1 MRARFVVL
9 TGRHEGATAAVDS
22 AVTLVGSSGDYDI
35 VLTDPGVAALHAS
48 VAFNAEG
55 RPVVRWHAP
64 PADRAP
70 ATAASADGSRG
81 AANDEAFPDR
91 RPAEPDWYE
100 PWQIGPVWVALAP
113 AHFEWK
119 QSMRWP
125 RPDDA
130 PAPAATGRARRTLL
144 WSLAGVGLAGG
155 LLLATGAGRSFA
167 GAEPPA
173 ASAATAAAQA
183 QQLRQRI
190 TQLGLA
196 DVTLDTGG
204 NGNGKG
210 TGTGARNGASTS
222 TSTSTDW
229 ALTGFVATQ
238 SERDALAQAA
248 RAVRPGIALR
258 VTVGDEL
265 VQRAREFLVDPGSQP
280 RYTGAGRLQLA
291 GKPQQLTEAAALE
304 RSLSQLRADL
314 GAAVTLADALDR
326 SQLRVA
332 AAEPVVHPLPVR
344 ISEVHAD
351 EPAHFRDAGGAR
363 YFEGARLADGAEVV
377 RIRAD
382 EILFRRNGREIRY
395 AVVD

>member
-22 AVTLVGSSGDYDI
+22 AVTLIGSGGDYDI
-35 VLTDPGVAALHAS
+35 VLTDPGIAALHAS

-64 PADRAP
+64 PAEAP
-70 ATAASADGSRG
+70 KAPTEEGTRG
-81 AANDEAFPDR
+81 AANDAAFPDR

-119 QSMRWP
+119 QSLRWP

-130 PAPAATGRARRTLL
+130 PAPAAPGRARRALL

-155 LLLATGAGRSFA
+155 LLLAAGAGLSFA

-173 ASAATAAAQA
+173 ASAATVAAQA
-183 QQLRQRI
+183 RQLRQRI
-190 TQLGLA
+190 AQLGLA

-204 NGNGKG
+204 AG
-210 TGTGARNGASTS
+210 TSIEWT
-222 TSTSTDW
+222 
-229 ALTGFVATQ
+229 LTGFVATQ
-238 SERDALAQAA
+238 AERDALAQAA
-248 RAVRPGIALR
+248 RALRPGIALR

-265 VQRAREFLVDPGSQP
+265 VQRAREFLADAGIQP
-280 RYTGAGRLQLA
+280 RYAGAGRLQMA
-291 GKPQQLTEAAALE
+291 GKPQQLTEAAALD
-304 RSLSQLRADL
+304 RRLAQLRADL
-314 GAAVTLADALDR
+314 GQAVLLQDALDR
-326 SQLRVA
+326 TQLRVA

-344 ISEVHAD
+344 IAEVHAD
-351 EPAHFRDAGGAR
+351 EPAHFRDAEGAR

-382 EILFRRNGREIRY
+382 EILFRRHGREIRY